1 MINDS
6 AIKDTVQCIFSR
18 RKQSV
23 CSKVC
28 VCVFVE
34 REGDVHEDM
43 GCRRMNET
51 RIDRAVKKQ
60 KDC

>member
-1 MINDS
+1 M
-6 AIKDTVQCIFSR
+6 TQ
-18 RKQSV
+18 QSKTLFNVYFPEENKV
-23 CSKVC
+23 CVPKC